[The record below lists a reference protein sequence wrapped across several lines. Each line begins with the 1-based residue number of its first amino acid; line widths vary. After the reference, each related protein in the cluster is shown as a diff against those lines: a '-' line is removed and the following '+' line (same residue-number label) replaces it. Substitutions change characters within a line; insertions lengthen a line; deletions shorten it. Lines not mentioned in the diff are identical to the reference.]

1 VKHIFAGD
9 KPSGTATLD
18 FGTGV
23 NVAEVVVTGVGAA
36 RSNSIITVEM
46 RIEATANH
54 SVDDL
59 LFDPIRVE
67 AHTIVAGTGFTIFG
81 KMGNARANGLYFVNW
96 AIA

>member
-1 VKHIFAGD
+1 MKHILAGD

-18 FGTGV
+18 FGDGV
-23 NVAEVVVTGVGAA
+23 NFAQVVVAGVGAA
-36 RSNSIITVEM
+36 RSNSIIAVEM
-46 RIEATANH
+46 RIEATADH

-81 KMGNARANGLYFVNW
+81 KMGNARAHGLYLVNW